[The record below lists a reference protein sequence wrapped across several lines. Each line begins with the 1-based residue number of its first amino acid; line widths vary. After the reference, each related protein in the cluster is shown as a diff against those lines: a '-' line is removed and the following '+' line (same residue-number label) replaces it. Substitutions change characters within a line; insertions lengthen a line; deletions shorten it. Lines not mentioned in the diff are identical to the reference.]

1 MSTHPNESTDREGIE
16 AFATSARGLPT
27 PPGLRDSNIA
37 SIGRVLDSP
46 PSAKSPTVNS
56 WWQRRISVP
65 VPIAAAIGLLVVL
78 QFVLSLGHREITD
91 SPPQE
96 ASPDE
101 LIVYDEPQYEETS
114 VYVAGIGVVETTKT
128 FFHQENR
135 L

>member
-27 PPGLRDSNIA
+27 PPGLRDSNLA

-46 PSAKSPTVNS
+46 PSAKNPKVNS

-78 QFVLSLGHREITD
+78 QFGLSLGHREITE
-91 SPPQE
+91 SSPQE
-96 ASPDE
+96 DSQVE
-101 LIVYDEPQYEETS
+101 IFVHNEPLYEETS
-114 VYVAGIGVVETTKT
+114 VYVAGIGVVEATKT
-128 FFHQENR
+128 YFH
-135 L
+135 